1 MKITI
6 VGGGIGGLATALML
20 GSKGFDC
27 TIYEQAPEIRELG
40 VGINVLPHAVKKL
53 SDFGLIERL
62 RDVAIETD
70 ELFYTNRFGQNVWT
84 EPRGFA
90 AGYTVPQFSIHR
102 GRLQKVLLDAVTE
115 RFGSVVRTGHRLS
128 GFEQDNDGVCARF
141 DTASGPVSVHA
152 DALVGADGIHSIVRK
167 TTFPDEGP
175 PSWNG
180 IMIWRGATDWPSF
193 LSGRSMVIAGG
204 MQAKIVVYPIAHSST
219 PEQRLTNWTVNV
231 RLGDG
236 TEPLPRREDW
246 SRPGVR
252 SELMKHVQRFSI
264 PYLDINALIDA
275 TEEFWEY
282 PMCDRDPLPFWSQ
295 QRVTLLGDAAHP
307 MYPTGSNGAG
317 QAILDADA
325 LTHALIETNDVA
337 SAFRSYESIR
347 RPATAEV
354 VRRNRQGGPERVIDI
369 VEQRAPD
376 GFADLDAVMS
386 FGERKKISDDYAA
399 MAGFSKESVNA

>member
-1 MKITI
+1 MKIAI
-6 VGGGIGGLATALML
+6 VGGGIGGLTAALML
-20 GSKGFDC
+20 GTKGFEC
-27 TIYEQAPEIRELG
+27 TVYEQAPDIRELG

-53 SDFGLIERL
+53 SEFGLIERL

-70 ELFYTNRFGQNVWT
+70 ELFYTNRFGQTVWT
-84 EPRGFA
+84 EPRGIA
-90 AGYTVPQFSIHR
+90 AGYAVPQFSIHR
-102 GRLQKVLLDAVTE
+102 GRLQKVLLDAV
-115 RFGSVVRTGHRLS
+115 GQHLGPVVRTGHRLS
-128 GFEQDNDGVCARF
+128 SFEQSED
-141 DTASGPVSVHA
+141 SVHA
-152 DALVGADGIHSIVRK
+152 LFDTQDGPVFVDADALIGADGIHSIVRK
-167 TTFPDEGP
+167 AMFPGEGP

-204 MQAKIVVYPIAHSST
+204 MQAKVVVYPIARGAN
-219 PEQRLTNWTVNV
+219 PDLRLTNWTVNV

-236 TEPLPRREDW
+236 SAPLPRREDW
-246 SRPGVR
+246 SRPGMR
-252 SELMKHVQRFSI
+252 SELMNHVQRFSI
-264 PYLDINALIDA
+264 PYLDVNGLLDA
-275 TEEFWEY
+275 TREFWEY

-325 LTHALIETNDVA
+325 LTHALTTTKNVA
-337 SAFRSYESIR
+337 SALKSYDDIR

-354 VRRNRQGGPERVIDI
+354 VRRNRLGGPERVIDI

-376 GFADLDAVMS
+376 GFDNIDTVMS
-386 FGERKKISDDYAA
+386 FGERKKISDEYATT
-399 MAGFSKESVNA
+399 AGFSKESVNA